1 MIKFLLFIFTTV
13 ILYLFFGIVTEYDAD
28 VHISFLNYMISIRGF
43 FLVICLFTSYLI
55 FMIIVKFL
63 SFICNAPTII
73 SKFIKS
79 SKSQQHKKKLIE
91 CYAMLVSGNYKG
103 SYELINKI
111 RTSLPTELYLDS
123 CLILSL
129 TENDDERR
137 LSHLKYLLDFSEY
150 KDFAHYELARY
161 FFQHQ
166 YWRQSLEY
174 AENISNSSKDIDTL
188 ELLINLY
195 IKLEDW
201 ENFEDTVV
209 TLRDLKPDYLSN
221 ISSKISSGYFMAAK
235 NSLGTEN
242 NNQAIY
248 YLEQA
253 LIYKPSSLEVIELLC
268 YLNNNNGKTKLND
281 KIIESAFTLSPSFE
295 LFLIYHKSSTLS
307 SKQIYSYLASLS
319 DPKNHLS
326 VFLSIAA
333 YLRLGAEIDELKASV
348 AE

>member
-1 MIKFLLFIFTTV
+1 MIKFLLFIFTTI

-28 VHISFLNYMISIRGF
+28 VHISFLNYMVSIRGF

-55 FMIIVKFL
+55 FTIIVKFL
-63 SFICNAPTII
+63 SFICNAPSII

-79 SKSQQHKKKLIE
+79 SKSKQNKKKLIE
-91 CYAMLVSGNYKG
+91 CYSMLVSGNYKG

-111 RTSLPTELYLDS
+111 RNDLPLELYIDS
-123 CLILSL
+123 YLILSL
-129 TENDDERR
+129 TENDDDKRI
-137 LSHLKYLLDFSEY
+137 SHLKHLLDFSEY
-150 KDFAHYELARY
+150 KDFACYELARY

-174 AENISNSSKDIDTL
+174 AENITNSSKDIDTL

-201 ENFEDTVV
+201 VNFEDAVV
-209 TLRDLKPDYLSN
+209 TLSDLKPDYLAN
-221 ISSKISSGYFMAAK
+221 ISAKISSGYFMAAK
-235 NSLGTEN
+235 NSLGN
-242 NNQAIY
+242 DDNSQAIF

-253 LIYKPSSLEVIELLC
+253 LIYNPSSLEAIELLC

-281 KIIESAFTLSPSFE
+281 KVIESAFTLSPSFD
-295 LFLIYHKSSTLS
+295 LFLIYQKSSSLS
-307 SKQIYSYLASLS
+307 PKQIYSYLASLA

-333 YLRLGAEIDELKASV
+333 YLRLGNEVDELKASI
-348 AE
+348 AQ